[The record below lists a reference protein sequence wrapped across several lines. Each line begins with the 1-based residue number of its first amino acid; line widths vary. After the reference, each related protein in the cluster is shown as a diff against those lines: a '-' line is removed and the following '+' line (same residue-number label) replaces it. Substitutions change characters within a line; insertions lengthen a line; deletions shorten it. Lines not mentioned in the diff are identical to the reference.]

1 MSSQMFLNAAHFLVP
16 FLVFE
21 FSLEVFNS
29 STAHYAQQSESL
41 CVLLFK
47 TRNFPGLRL
56 SQTGRSNFALNQGL
70 SQPTV
75 QPSFE
80 RPFSNLD
87 GLLKKTA
94 FGRFAIMATPFG
106 RLGKSCR
113 VPYNKIL
120 C

>member
-1 MSSQMFLNAAHFLVP
+1 MKEVTLCGENQRNGAHSYINGY
-16 FLVFE
+16 E
-21 FSLEVFNS
+21 N
-29 STAHYAQQSESL
+29 T
-41 CVLLFK
+41 LLWI
-47 TRNFPGLRL
+47 
-56 SQTGRSNFALNQGL
+56 QGL

-75 QPSFE
+75 QPSFG

-94 FGRFAIMATPFG
+94 FGRFAIMVTPFG